1 MKLSAPLLIGMG
13 AILLGAATGGWGATS
28 PDIGASLS
36 SRQVGYEIYQ
46 VRPGDTIENIAS
58 RFGVT
63 AQSIRSVNGLAA
75 SAQVAPGQSLA
86 VVMPSRPRIVVPK
99 QQSAAPGNQ
108 GPGANGELGD
118 GPLAVRYALVL
129 QDCTILSALPPTPGH
144 TLYEC
149 QKGTRLVVSSRQGEY
164 LGVVMADGSTGW
176 APVSALELTDE
187 TISAD
192 ELLRLLEGGSAEGRA
207 DIVQEAFRY
216 LGTPYRFGGSLPQD
230 VDCSL
235 FVQAAFAG
243 RGIQLPRTVAEQYE
257 VGTVVSSSDLQPGDR
272 LYFIDSAGRVAH
284 TAVYIGSGKFLH
296 ASSRRGQVAVDS
308 LSESFYRSRFCGA
321 RR

>member
-1 MKLSAPLLIGMG
+1 MKLSALLLIGTG
-13 AILLGAATGGWGATS
+13 AILLGAATGGWTAAS
-28 PDIGASLS
+28 PDIGAGLS

-63 AQSIRSVNGLAA
+63 PQSIRSVNGLAA
-75 SAQVAPGQSLA
+75 SAPVAPGQSLA

-99 QQSAAPGNQ
+99 QQSAAPPAQ
-108 GPGANGELGD
+108 SPEANGDLGD
-118 GPLAVRYALVL
+118 GPLAVRYALAL
-129 QDCTILSALPPTPGH
+129 QDCTILSAVPPTPGRS
-144 TLYEC
+144 LYEC
-149 QKGTRLVVSSRQGEY
+149 QKGTRLVVSSRQGDY
-164 LGVVMADGSTGW
+164 LGIVMADGSTGW
-176 APVSALELTDE
+176 VSASALELTDE

-192 ELLRLLEGGSAEGRA
+192 ELLRLLEGGSAEGRP
-207 DIVQEAFRY
+207 DLVQEAYKY
-216 LGTPYRFGGSLPQD
+216 LGTPYRYGGSLPQD

-243 RGIQLPRTVAEQYE
+243 RGIHLPRTVAEQCE
-257 VGTVVSSSDLQPGDR
+257 VGTPVSSSDLQPGDR
-272 LYFIDSAGRVAH
+272 LYFINSAGRVAH
-284 TAVYIGSGKFLH
+284 TAIYIGNGKFLH

-308 LSESFYRSRFCGA
+308 LSESFYRSRFYGA